1 MSSGFSNIKSLQN
14 VGIQKICIDSSGKDR
29 ENVYVCDSEGAVVKF
44 SKNSLN
50 GSDFP
55 QTFELGDSTS
65 ASIAWNNDNLCVGY
79 SIIDYITGSDKKAV
93 GNVKNDEFDSEKI
106 RNLLEFQLPITTIDI
121 NDKYLAAGSSDFSV
135 KCKSLQGGDGDLK
148 SIELD
153 GEPVCV
159 KIDPKNEYLAVASVD
174 GLITIISL
182 ETFEVETT
190 IKDVFHRFE
199 SIDVSNPLVSI
210 TWSKSGQKLFVP
222 SKNCVKVIY
231 RSTWQFAASKS
242 FANVDST
249 EIFSTSAVSQCGKYL
264 AASTMSNMIGV
275 WDLDLN
281 ELLKT
286 EQFSR
291 NAPGKTVITSI
302 EFAPFGKAGDLL
314 IADSNKGICIFHPFE
329 DKLEEKEENNEVSK
343 VSDDE
348 DDELVLSRHKKPI
361 FLDEESMDV
370 DDNNSRLSST
380 SMDIA
385 AIKKNYGFDKPADI
399 GALEEFG
406 FSVGPADPSYERKEE
421 EFTKPQVSAPVDYI
435 PAPRKIMVP
444 DRFVCNSSPMEVS
457 QRYLKYNQHGIV
469 KGYINEQAKT
479 NTIDIEFHNKRIHG
493 DINLDNFETN
503 YELADI
509 SLKVIALASFESRRK
524 EKELDKMGN
533 EVNELDG
540 ENDRSEKKG
549 TSELLVIP
557 ISSFDSQRWT
567 ITLPRKDGA
576 IDVLVS
582 ETNVVVLTAKR
593 NVRIFTISG
602 VQRQIFTHPGPI
614 LTAACFDNRIAIA
627 SVSGSE
633 FYEADNKK
641 IAQWKFEVSEYRL
654 DGRDWYKSSDILKDA
669 RLPISMG
676 ESLEWLSYSTH
687 GKLLA
692 MDSLYNLYMHQSSG
706 LWTPIFDG
714 SSILRSQSDGI
725 FPIGIADND
734 AKKIPELRYIYC
746 RGTKYP
752 LVSGINAP
760 TIVPIKIP
768 FCQPESERSKLEHEL
783 YWNELAMAE
792 SIQEDDLR
800 SVEVLDKL
808 HSAALV
814 KLFALAVKCNSDGRA
829 ADLAQLVGS
838 SERIQ
843 MLVKYASK
851 NKKLVLS
858 DKVAEIGRQLFDEP
872 SSSSRR
878 KYEEEELRPT
888 RKIVLGATKKL
899 AEKVT
904 PPPEDEEEE
913 EDERNDS
920 QADESLIFSQ
930 PIIPVERVGQN
941 PFKRNSAA
949 SSNNKSVFDQLEQ
962 QTLKRPNCEEPV
974 TAKKGGGPPAKKQAK
989 LAFGGESK
997 KKNEEQK
1004 ENLKKAVVVQQEEV
1018 IPEFVKKSVTPYD
1031 LWLSE
1036 SRQNLQS
1043 EYSGEDSEFSKFC
1056 IQQFRALSKAE
1067 KDEWKQKAQQQQQV

>member
-457 QRYLKYNQHGIV
+457 QRYL
-469 KGYINEQAKT
+469 
-479 NTIDIEFHNKRIHG
+479 F
-493 DINLDNFETN
+493 
-503 YELADI
+503 
-509 SLKVIALASFESRRK
+509 
-524 EKELDKMGN
+524 
-533 EVNELDG
+533 
-540 ENDRSEKKG
+540 
-549 TSELLVIP
+549 P
-557 ISSFDSQRWT
+557 
-567 ITLPRKDGA
+567 
-576 IDVLVS
+576 
-582 ETNVVVLTAKR
+582 
-593 NVRIFTISG
+593 
-602 VQRQIFTHPGPI
+602 
-614 LTAACFDNRIAIA
+614 
-627 SVSGSE
+627 
-633 FYEADNKK
+633 
-641 IAQWKFEVSEYRL
+641 
-654 DGRDWYKSSDILKDA
+654 
-669 RLPISMG
+669 
-676 ESLEWLSYSTH
+676 
-687 GKLLA
+687 
-692 MDSLYNLYMHQSSG
+692 YNLYMHQSSG